1 MACAR
6 DGFSNA
12 QIHSLE
18 TNSGRGAGTRID
30 APIRQPMYST
40 SLFSPVPKRLPWKS
54 KGEMMLENGKSMP
67 SVDAWLREAKAD
79 VSAAD
84 CGMYLTHNG
93 VVRATP
99 KAEVRGVE
107 TDGVAPGHKVGG
119 MVFGFDAEKVQAAIE
134 ATRTMPGI
142 GYVRMWLASGELTV
156 GDDIMLVLIGGD
168 IRPHVVDALQSLV
181 GTIKNECV
189 SEVEREA

>member
-1 MACAR
+1 
-6 DGFSNA
+6 
-12 QIHSLE
+12 
-18 TNSGRGAGTRID
+18 
-30 APIRQPMYST
+30 
-40 SLFSPVPKRLPWKS
+40 
-54 KGEMMLENGKSMP
+54 MLESGKSMP

-99 KAEVRGVE
+99 KSEVRGVE

-134 ATRTMPGI
+134 ATSAMPG
-142 GYVRMWLASGELTV
+142 LS
-156 GDDIMLVLIGGD
+156 LIH
-168 IRPHVVDALQSLV
+168 I
-181 GTIKNECV
+181 
-189 SEVEREA
+189 

>member
-1 MACAR
+1 
-6 DGFSNA
+6 
-12 QIHSLE
+12 
-18 TNSGRGAGTRID
+18 
-30 APIRQPMYST
+30 
-40 SLFSPVPKRLPWKS
+40 
-54 KGEMMLENGKSMP
+54 MLENGKSMP

-119 MVFGFDAEKVQAAIE
+119 TKSKYSSK
-134 ATRTMPGI
+134 ATGTTRN
-142 GYVRMWLASGELTV
+142 YRKHNLKC
-156 GDDIMLVLIGGD
+156 
-168 IRPHVVDALQSLV
+168 LQQQ
-181 GTIKNECV
+181 EY
-189 SEVEREA
+189 

>member
-1 MACAR
+1 
-6 DGFSNA
+6 
-12 QIHSLE
+12 
-18 TNSGRGAGTRID
+18 
-30 APIRQPMYST
+30 
-40 SLFSPVPKRLPWKS
+40 
-54 KGEMMLENGKSMP
+54 MLENGKSMP

-119 MVFGFDAEKVQAAIE
+119 MVFGFDAEKVQAAAETGVQLVVLRRPPETGETETQI
-134 ATRTMPGI
+134 
-142 GYVRMWLASGELTV
+142 LAYCKE
-156 GDDIMLVLIGGD
+156 I
-168 IRPHVVDALQSLV
+168 LQWSH
-181 GTIKNECV
+181 
-189 SEVEREA
+189 

>member
-1 MACAR
+1 M
-6 DGFSNA
+6 G
-12 QIHSLE
+12 
-18 TNSGRGAGTRID
+18 
-30 APIRQPMYST
+30 YSMT
-40 SLFSPVPKRLPWKS
+40 V

-99 KAEVRGVE
+99 KAEVHGVE

-119 MVFGFDAEKVQAAIE
+119 LHLFGIE
-134 ATRTMPGI
+134 AKHHAADRK
-142 GYVRMWLASGELTV
+142 S
-156 GDDIMLVLIGGD
+156 
-168 IRPHVVDALQSLV
+168 VV
-181 GTIKNECV
+181 
-189 SEVEREA
+189 

>member
-1 MACAR
+1 
-6 DGFSNA
+6 
-12 QIHSLE
+12 
-18 TNSGRGAGTRID
+18 
-30 APIRQPMYST
+30 
-40 SLFSPVPKRLPWKS
+40 
-54 KGEMMLENGKSMP
+54 MLENGKTMP

-79 VSAAD
+79 SSAPA

-99 KAEVRGVE
+99 KAEARGVE

-119 MVFGFDAEKVQAAIE
+119 M
-134 ATRTMPGI
+134 
-142 GYVRMWLASGELTV
+142 LA
-156 GDDIMLVLIGGD
+156 LI
-168 IRPHVVDALQSLV
+168 